1 MFSIAPT
8 LPRSAFDANMKNI
21 YTVLEIVL
29 VRVSDVNNA
38 VPALEGAVPAR
49 PPAFLRAYARAEQA
63 LATQLDAEQGRW
75 FLWLPVFF
83 GAGIG
88 IYFELLEEPDF
99 TLSLG
104 LFIAALALRM
114 LARGSLF
121 AFLFTSILLCVAAGF
136 FAAKLRTDIVAENML
151 ERHGAYHIEGFVE
164 GFERQSPK
172 KGRAI
177 IRLTSMKY
185 EDKDTAK
192 RPFRVRVNVRGGV
205 VLTPGSTVKMRAILG
220 PPPEPV
226 QPGGYDFARMSFYQA
241 VGASGY
247 ALSKPE
253 VLEPRE
259 LPFDMKFRAP
269 LAKLRAD
276 IGARI
281 TSVLPGQTGEIA
293 AALTVGQTAGL
304 DDTSLNDFRR
314 SGLAHIYSISGL
326 HMSLVAGT
334 LFWFLRWFLALFPA
348 IALRFPVRAL
358 AGGAALFCV
367 SIYLLLSGAAIAA
380 VRSYIMIAV
389 VFLAI
394 LLNRPALS
402 LRNVALA
409 GLLILIVLP
418 DSLIDL
424 SFQMSFAATAALIAG
439 YERFGRY
446 LHFEAKNVRERL
458 TWQPV
463 YIVGGVLMT
472 TATAGLAVEP
482 FSAYHFHN
490 LTTYAALGNLI
501 GGPPVDLISMPAM
514 IVALIAMP
522 FGLDEWPLRAMGFG
536 IDAMMAVAKWVAA
549 IPGSLVIVPAFP
561 FAALLVIVW
570 GGIWLL
576 IWRRRWRLWGLAAI
590 GIGIALTSIHNKPDV
605 LVDRD
610 AKVVAIRDAT
620 GRLQAPKSRRA
631 FYTMQQWLKADGD
644 DRAPKEASTGA
655 GGWQC
660 DSYACAVMVKGKQV
674 SFTMKPDAVQED
686 CERAAILV
694 APMDILVQCRAPKV
708 LLDRGALWA
717 KGAAAIR
724 IADGQIIVHTA
735 LEGRGVRPWAPER
748 RRREAVLPEAE
759 AEGEADRPS
768 EEKSGEDAK
777 D

>member
-1 MFSIAPT
+1 MSN
-8 LPRSAFDANMKNI
+8 S
-21 YTVLEIVL
+21 
-29 VRVSDVNNA
+29 
-38 VPALEGAVPAR
+38 VPALGVEVPAR
-49 PPAFLRAYARAEQA
+49 LPALLRVYAKAERA
-63 LATQLDAEQGRW
+63 LAARLDAEQGRW

-121 AFLFTSILLCVAAGF
+121 AFLFTSILLCMAAGF

-151 ERHGAYHIEGFVE
+151 ERHGAYNLEGFVE
-164 GFERQSPK
+164 SFDRQSPK

-177 IRLTSMKY
+177 VRLTSMKY
-185 EDKDTAK
+185 ENEEVAK

-205 VLTPGSTVKMRAILG
+205 VLDPGSTVKLRAILG

-226 QPGGYDFARMSFYQA
+226 LPGGYDFARMSFYQA

-247 ALSKPE
+247 VLTKPE

-269 LAKLRAD
+269 LGRLRAW

-326 HMSLVAGT
+326 HMSLVAGAV
-334 LFWFLRWFLALFPA
+334 FWFLRWVLAMFPS

-358 AGGAALFCV
+358 AGGTALFCV
-367 SIYLLLSGAAIAA
+367 SVYLLLSGGAIAA

-490 LTTYAALGNLI
+490 LTTYAALGNLV
-501 GGPPVDLISMPAM
+501 GGPPVDLVSMPAM

-536 IDAMMAVAKWVAA
+536 IDAMMTIAQWVAA

-561 FAALLVIVW
+561 FAALFVIIW

-576 IWRRRWRLWGLAAI
+576 IWRQPWRLWGLAAI
-590 GIGIALTSIHNKPDV
+590 GIGIALTSLHNKADV

-610 AKVVAIRDAT
+610 AKVVAIRAPD
-620 GRLQAPKSRRA
+620 GKLQAPKSRRA

-644 DRAPKEASTGA
+644 ERTPKEASTGA

-660 DSYACAVMVKGKQV
+660 DAYACAVMVKGKQV
-674 SFTMKPDAVQED
+674 SLTIKPDAVQED
-686 CERAAILV
+686 CERAAIMV
-694 APMDILVQCRAPKV
+694 APMDILVPCRAPKV
-708 LLDRGALWA
+708 LLDRGALWE
-717 KGAAAIR
+717 KGAAAIW
-724 IADGQIIVHTA
+724 IADGRMVVRTA
-735 LEGRGVRPWAPER
+735 SEKRGVRPWAPER
-748 RRREAVLPEAE
+748 RRREVVRLD
-759 AEGEADRPS
+759 AEGEGEKTADEKPG
-768 EEKSGEDAK
+768 EEGQE
-777 D
+777 

>member
-1 MFSIAPT
+1 MSN
-8 LPRSAFDANMKNI
+8 S
-21 YTVLEIVL
+21 
-29 VRVSDVNNA
+29 
-38 VPALEGAVPAR
+38 VPAFGGEVPAR
-49 PPAFLRAYARAEQA
+49 PAALVRAINGAGRA
-63 LATQLDAEQGRW
+63 LAAQLDAEQGRW

-83 GAGIG
+83 GAGVG
-88 IYFELLEEPDF
+88 IYFELLEEPDL

-114 LARGSLF
+114 LARGHL
-121 AFLFTSILLCVAAGF
+121 AGFLLTSILLCMAAGF
-136 FAAKLRTDIVAENML
+136 FAAKLRTDIVAENVL
-151 ERHGAYHIEGFVE
+151 ERHGAYNLEGFVE
-164 GFERQSPK
+164 SFDRQTAR
-172 KGRAI
+172 KGRAV

-185 EDKDTAK
+185 EDEEVAK

-205 VLTPGSTVKMRAILG
+205 TLLPGSTVKLRAILG

-226 QPGGYDFARMSFYQA
+226 MPGGYDFARMSFYQG

-247 ALSKPE
+247 MLSRPE

-259 LPFDMKFRAP
+259 LPLDMKFRTR
-269 LAKLRAD
+269 LAELRAR

-281 TSVLPGQTGEIA
+281 TSVLPGQTGELA

-304 DDTSLNDFRR
+304 DETSQKDLRA
-314 SGLAHIYSISGL
+314 SGLAHVTSISGL

-334 LFWFLRWFLALFPA
+334 VFWFLRWTLALFPS
-348 IALRFPVRAL
+348 IALRFSARTI
-358 AGGAALFCV
+358 AGGAALVCV
-367 SIYLLLSGAAIAA
+367 TIYLALSGAAIAA

-446 LHFEAKNVRERL
+446 LHFEARNVRERL

-463 YIVGGVLMT
+463 YIVGAVLMT

-490 LTTYAALGNLI
+490 LTTYAALGNLL
-501 GGPPVDLISMPAM
+501 GGPPVDLLAMPAM

-522 FGLDEWPLRAMGFG
+522 FGLEEWPLKAMGLG
-536 IDAMMAVAKWVAA
+536 VDGMMMVAKWVAA
-549 IPGSLVIVPAFP
+549 LPGSLVVVPAFP
-561 FAALLVIVW
+561 FAALLIIVC
-570 GGIWLL
+570 GGLWLI
-576 IWRRRWRLWGLAAI
+576 IWRRPWRLWGLAAI
-590 GIGIALTSIHNKPDV
+590 GLGIALTSIHDRADV

-610 AKVVAIRDAT
+610 AKVVAIRDRD
-620 GRLQAPKSRRA
+620 GKLQAPKSRRA
-631 FYTMQQWLKADGD
+631 FYTMAQWLKADGD
-644 DRAPKEASTGA
+644 ARTPKEASTGA
-655 GGWQC
+655 GWQC
-660 DSYACAVMVKGKQV
+660 DLTACVAMVKGKQV
-674 SFTMKPDAVQED
+674 SLTSKMEAVRED
-686 CERAAILV
+686 CERAAIMV
-694 APMDILVQCRAPKV
+694 APMDIVVPCRAPKI
-708 LLDRGALWA
+708 LLDRGALWE

-724 IADGQIIVHTA
+724 ISDGQIVVKRA
-735 LEGRGVRPWAPER
+735 AEPRGVRPWAPAR
-748 RRREAVLPEAE
+748 RRREVISPDPEAE
-759 AEGEADRPS
+759 PGKPPKKKPPRKRRS
-768 EEKSGEDAK
+768 KFG
-777 D
+777 